1 MGEGL
6 RRGAS
11 SLTSFARGPV
21 LAVLGPVS
29 LHHLPFA
36 VVPTDGEGDAE
47 DVVARLDD
55 AQDAPHSVPLLLGGF
70 AGLEVLHQLVLHDG
84 DAAVE
89 EALDHLEEVGVVGL
103 VCRVGIVADPHEG
116 RGRRQSRVDAAGG
129 QGSARGA
136 AQQLPEVAVH
146 DCCVQTNRGRE
157 KSVTVSGR
165 WMEGGRGRQQ
175 DEGR

>member
-1 MGEGL
+1 M
-6 RRGAS
+6 
-11 SLTSFARGPV
+11 
-21 LAVLGPVS
+21 LGPVS

-36 VVPTDGEGDAE
+36 VVPPDGEGDAE

-55 AQDAPHSVPLLLGGF
+55 AQDSPHSVPLLLGGL

-103 VCRVGIVADPHEG
+103 VRRVGVVADPHEG

-157 KSVTVSGR
+157 KSVTVSGG
-165 WMEGGRGRQQ
+165 WMEGGRQQ